1 MKQQVYRQLENRG
14 FIYQATHEQE
24 LRSKLESGA
33 QTFYIGFDPTAD
45 SLHVGSLIPII
56 AMIHLQRAGHRPIAV
71 LGGGTAMVGDPSGK
85 TEMRQLLTRKSI
97 DLNGVGIRRQLERF
111 LKLEAG
117 QGFLINNADWLE
129 KLSYIDFLRDIG
141 RHFSVN
147 RMLTAESYRQR
158 LETGLSF
165 IEFNYMLLQAYDFY
179 ILNRDYQCTIQMGGQ
194 DQWGNIVAGV
204 DLIRRMEGQEAYGI
218 TFPLLT
224 TSSGE
229 KFGKT
234 AAGAVWLDEKRTSVY
249 DFYQFWRNCE
259 DGETGRFLRL
269 FTFLPLEEIAELEG
283 LTDQAINRVKEILAF
298 EVTSMVHGFQEAAA
312 AYRTAVEQFGAA
324 DPDHRIKTSSAITSI
339 KPSQSSASLPQ
350 SSVTKQELEN
360 GISLV
365 ELFVKTGL
373 CSSKGQAR
381 RLLQQGGGYCNDDRV
396 TEDHKI
402 SVDNFNDGQ
411 VMLRAGKKRY
421 HRVVIS

>member
-1 MKQQVYRQLENRG
+1 MEQQLYSQLESRG
-14 FIYQATHEQE
+14 FVYQATHEQE
-24 LRSKLESGA
+24 LRNKLA
-33 QTFYIGFDPTAD
+33 TATQTFYIGFDPTAD

-56 AMIHLQRAGHRPIAV
+56 AMMHLQRAGHRPIAV

-85 TEMRQLLTRKSI
+85 TEMRQLLTREDI
-97 DLNGVGIRRQLERF
+97 DRNGIGIRRQLERF
-111 LKLEAG
+111 LKLEPG
-117 QGFLINNADWLE
+117 QGLLINNADWLE
-129 KLSYIDFLRDIG
+129 KLSYIDFLRDVG

-158 LETGLSF
+158 LESGLSF

-204 DLIRRMEGQEAYGI
+204 DLIRRMEGKEAYGI

-259 DGETGRFLRL
+259 DGERGHFLRL
-269 FTFLPLEEIAELEG
+269 FTFLPLAEISELEQ
-283 LTDQAINRVKEILAF
+283 LEDQAINRVKEILAY
-298 EVTSMVHGFQEAAA
+298 EVTSLVHGPQKAAG
-312 AYRTAVEQFGAA
+312 AYRTAVGQFGSA
-324 DPDHRIKTSSAITSI
+324 DPDNRIKTSSAITSI
-339 KPSQSSASLPQ
+339 KPSESPDSLPQ
-350 SSVTKQELEN
+350 STITQLQLEK
-360 GISLV
+360 GITIV
-365 ELFVKTGL
+365 ELFIKTGL
-373 CSSKGQAR
+373 CSSKGQSR
-381 RLLQQGGGYCNDDRV
+381 RLLQQGGGYCNDSRV
-396 TEDHKI
+396 TEDREI
-402 SVDNFNDGQ
+402 TQSDFNNGQ
-411 VMLRAGKKRY
+411 IMLRAGKKRY
-421 HRVVIS
+421 HRIVLQ